1 MAHVEDHSVR
11 HDAAVTRSFRDSL
24 LAMLGIGLVNMLV
37 ALDQTVVSTALPS
50 IVADLKGAEY
60 YAWIASVYLLASVVS
75 VPIFGR
81 LGDYFGRKRFVIA
94 SIITFT
100 VASALCGLASNVA
113 MLVFARAL
121 QGIGGG
127 MMVGTAFA
135 AIPDLFPDPH
145 TRVRWQVVMA
155 GSYGIATAAG
165 PFLGGFLSA
174 VYGWRATFL
183 INLPVGLAGLYCV
196 IRYLPHIEHD
206 RRQRTTIDWTGAA
219 LLSVMLA
226 SLQMGI
232 ERLPTKGLASSTLT
246 LVALAIGSCVLLYRW
261 EKSHAADSADRPVHR
276 PQSRAALRALVRGRF
291 RDVFAAVLHAI
302 AAANGFRHDA
312 TGGRHRGDAAAGV
325 PGARQP
331 GEYAH
336 RHAVALPDDDRHGWL
351 RLDRR
356 RLRRYVDARRHK
368 PACVGRVV
376 DGRGRRRPRLH
387 LQQSQRLCAGV
398 EWARTFRHHDRADPV
413 DANGGRYAGY
423 GHDWHARL
431 AQLGRCRRKRRQR
444 RALRRSGRCRACDPY
459 WVRDRRRIGM
469 RRGGLCAAHR
479 RRAPASG
486 AFGPAGVIVLFRRGS
501 NQRNSREA
509 SVCFHA
515 GSLEQSSTFLVLSG
529 SS

>member
-11 HDAAVTRSFRDSL
+11 HDAAATRSFRDSL

-81 LGDYFGRKRFVIA
+81 LGDYFGRKRFVIV

-100 VASALCGLASNVA
+100 VASALCGLAPNVA

-145 TRVRWQVVMA
+145 ARVRWQVVMA

-246 LVALAIGSCVLLYRW
+246 LVALAIGSCVLLYKW
-261 EKSHAADSADRPVHR
+261 EKRHAQPILPIDLFADRNLVLLFVLSFVAGFAMFSLLFFTPLLLQTGFGMTPQAAGIAVTPLPVCL
-276 PQSRAALRALVRGRF
+276 ALGSLANTRIVTRLRFPMTIVTVGFALIGAGCVGTSMLDSTSPHALGALSMGAVGVGLGF
-291 RDVFAAVLHAI
+291 IFNNLNVFAQELSGRTRFGITTALIQSTRMVGGMLGTATIGTLVSRSLAGVVAGAGNGALAGGQAAVVHAI
-302 AAANGFRHDA
+302 HMGFAIDVVLVC
-312 TGGRHRGDAAAGV
+312 G
-325 PGARQP
+325 
-331 GEYAH
+331 
-336 RHAVALPDDDRHGWL
+336 AVACA
-351 RLDRR
+351 RR
-356 RLRRYVDARRHK
+356 IVGVRLRHVPSA
-368 PACVGRVV
+368 
-376 DGRGRRRPRLH
+376 
-387 LQQSQRLCAGV
+387 QQG
-398 EWARTFRHHDRADPV
+398 E
-413 DANGGRYAGY
+413 
-423 GHDWHARL
+423 
-431 AQLGRCRRKRRQR
+431 
-444 RALRRSGRCRACDPY
+444 
-459 WVRDRRRIGM
+459 
-469 RRGGLCAAHR
+469 
-479 RRAPASG
+479 
-486 AFGPAGVIVLFRRGS
+486 
-501 NQRNSREA
+501 
-509 SVCFHA
+509 
-515 GSLEQSSTFLVLSG
+515 
-529 SS
+529 

>member
-1 MAHVEDHSVR
+1 MACVEDHSMR
-11 HDAAVTRSFRDSL
+11 HDAGAARSFRDSL

-81 LGDYFGRKRFVIA
+81 LGDYFGRKHFVIA

-100 VASALCGLASNVA
+100 VASALCGLAPNVA

-135 AIPDLFPDPH
+135 SIPDLFPDPH
-145 TRVRWQVVMA
+145 ARVRWQVVMA

-206 RRQRTTIDWTGAA
+206 HRQRTTIDWTGAA

-246 LVALAIGSCVLLYRW
+246 LFAIAIGSCVLLHKW
-261 EKSHAADSADRPVHR
+261 EKRHVQPILPIDLFGDRNLVLLFVLSFVAGFAMFSLLFFTPLLLQTGFGMTPQAAGIAVTPLPVCLALGSLANTR
-276 PQSRAALRALVRGRF
+276 IVTRLRAPMTIVTVG
-291 RDVFAAVLHAI
+291 FALIGAGCVGTSMLDSTSPHALG
-302 AAANGFRHDA
+302 ALSMG
-312 TGGRHRGDAAAGV
+312 AAGV
-325 PGARQP
+325 GLGFIFNNLNVFAQELSGRARFGITTALIQSTRMVGGMLGTATIGTLVSRSLARVVASAGNGALAGDQ
-331 GEYAH
+331 AAVV
-336 RHAVALPDDDRHGWL
+336 HAIHMGFAIVVVVVCGA
-351 RLDRR
+351 
-356 RLRRYVDARRHK
+356 VVCARRI
-368 PACVGRVV
+368 VGVRLLRV
-376 DGRGRRRPRLH
+376 PSA
-387 LQQSQRLCAGV
+387 QQ
-398 EWARTFRHHDRADPV
+398 
-413 DANGGRYAGY
+413 
-423 GHDWHARL
+423 
-431 AQLGRCRRKRRQR
+431 
-444 RALRRSGRCRACDPY
+444 
-459 WVRDRRRIGM
+459 
-469 RRGGLCAAHR
+469 
-479 RRAPASG
+479 
-486 AFGPAGVIVLFRRGS
+486 
-501 NQRNSREA
+501 RE
-509 SVCFHA
+509 
-515 GSLEQSSTFLVLSG
+515 
-529 SS
+529 